1 MDLPKRKR
9 QRLAGYDYSTPNYYF
24 ITICTHQKRGI
35 FGHPCRLNEFGK
47 LAEFALLDIPN
58 HFAGVAVD
66 KYAIMPNHVHAIV
79 VIGGGVS
86 ERACPFPT
94 VSSVVGAY
102 KSAVS
107 RMIHAVEPGIP
118 VWQKSFYDHIIRN
131 EKEYLDD
138 WRYIDDNPAKWTED
152 EFYTP

>member
-9 QRLAGYDYSTPNYYF
+9 QRLAGYDYATPNHYF
-24 ITICTHQKRGI
+24 VTICTHQKRRI
-35 FGHPCRLNEFGK
+35 FGHPFRLNEFGK
-47 LAEFALLDIPN
+47 LAESALLDIPN
-58 HFAGVAVD
+58 HFAGVTVD

-94 VSSVVGAY
+94 LSSVVGAY

-107 RMIHAVEPGIP
+107 RKIHEAKPEIS

-138 WRYIDDNPAKWTED
+138 WRYIDNNPAKWTED